1 MAMEMSEKRVD
12 AFLLDNWKTKED
24 DSHEPVMMVAPVK
37 LNSLKWCGANMKNE
51 YWIKLVNGD
60 YGVQYLSFSLE
71 HPTTMEVLPCYAK
84 SFIPMLIFIQ
94 NQKVVR
100 FLLK

>member
-1 MAMEMSEKRVD
+1 
-12 AFLLDNWKTKED
+12 
-24 DSHEPVMMVAPVK
+24 
-37 LNSLKWCGANMKNE
+37 MKNE

-60 YGVQYLSFSLE
+60 CGVQYLSFSLE
-71 HPTTMEVLPCYAK
+71 HRTTMEVLSRYTK
-84 SFIPMLIFIQ
+84 SFIPMLIFLD